1 MLTTDKILFGEIK
14 HRNLKVYE
22 ALFREYYPQL
32 VKFSENYIYD
42 KQECEDIVQNLFIYF
57 WENAERINLTVSI
70 KAYLFESIRNRCINH
85 LRDLNI
91 HDKHNLLYLETQLN
105 YENHSDAPDPEV
117 ILKINAAIAQLPPQ
131 MSEIFRL
138 KYLEGKKLKEI
149 ASLSQV
155 SENTIKT
162 QLQRAKDKIRR
173 ILGKSNAIKLI
184 LAISFITIY

>member
-42 KQECEDIVQNLFIYF
+42 KQECEDIVQNLFIHF

-70 KAYLFESIRNRCINH
+70 KAYLFESVRNRCINH

-105 YENHSDAPDPEV
+105 YENYSDTPDPEV

-149 ASLSQV
+149 ANLSQV

-173 ILGKSNAIKLI
+173 ILGKSNAIKLT
-184 LAISFITIY
+184 LALFLMAIK